1 MSNNFG
7 EKVKQIRKQ
16 AGLNQDEFAKELGY
30 TSRSTINKIEKGV
43 NDMSY
48 DKLELLI
55 RKFNVEVDDL
65 FDDLEY
71 QPGDTIIDEK
81 GIRNIKTPDP
91 DYRYPKAGVYYMTNI
106 KPTIT
111 RKNIIVGDFSYYTGK
126 DFESRV
132 THHYEFLGDK
142 LIIGKFCQI
151 GNNVEFIMNGANHQM
166 NSVSTFPFYVMDGWK
181 AKSPKEDDLPYKGD
195 TIVGNDVW
203 IGQNVTILPG
213 VHIGDGAII
222 GANSVVAK
230 DIPSYSVSVGNPCEI
245 KRLRFDDELIK
256 LLNELKW
263 WDKSVDEI
271 KEIIPLLSN
280 PDLDYVKNEIRKQ
293 GYAKNTKGT
302 QK

>member
-7 EKVKQIRKQ
+7 EKVKEIRKK

-43 NDMSY
+43 NDMSH

-55 RKFNVEVDDL
+55 RKFNVEVDNLFEDL
-65 FDDLEY
+65 VVET
-71 QPGDTIIDEK
+71 GGTIIDDK
-81 GIRNIKTPDP
+81 VIRNIKTPDA

-151 GNNVEFIMNGANHQM
+151 GNNIEFIMNGANHQM
-166 NSVSTFPFYVMDGWK
+166 NSITTFPFYVMDGWN
-181 AKSPKEDDLPYKGD
+181 AKSPKENDLPYKGD

-203 IGQNVTILPG
+203 IGENVTILPG

-230 DIPSYSVSVGNPCEI
+230 DIPAYSISVGNPCVV
-245 KRLRFDDELIK
+245 KKYRFDDEMIN
-256 LLNELKW
+256 LLEQLKW
-263 WDKSVDEI
+263 WDKSIEEI
-271 KEIIPLLSN
+271 KKIIPIISKAN
-280 PDLDYVKNEIRKQ
+280 PIKEEILNYLNK
-293 GYAKNTKGT
+293 
-302 QK
+302 